1 MSTLRTYLGDKLVAF
16 GAGVEKPYQR
26 PANYPSI
33 TEPTASEEKSVML
46 VRVHKPFG
54 TGDSARNFLVVRFQS
69 STQASTTVTGT
80 DGTSV
85 TCPHNQNTEIVFNY
99 NNATS
104 YAVDV
109 NSAASGTSYYIE
121 DLGNTSQADWNTL
134 AGTTGVTYAVGDSF
148 EAAVAGSTLSNST
161 GTVSIYNFRHVVV
174 TITGTNL
181 THATKGDGVSRL
193 AFVEEVY
200 VSMPNYSGNT
210 DNSLNF
216 FFNPNPKYFLAYA
229 KTYSTFP
236 TITDAA
242 DWFSGYEG
250 LVEFN
255 CPANFLPNCTIV
267 RSFFSACRLLTKIST
282 WDTSSVTDFRST
294 FNSCHSLEVFP
305 DFDYSA
311 ATQMSSAFASMT
323 KLRVAPNLSLPSLTD
338 ATSLFNGCK
347 SLREVGDISV
357 PSATTVRL
365 MFCNCDSLAKVGAI
379 TATSCTSF
387 QQTFINCQSL
397 EAIKSI
403 SFLSSGTI
411 LFSNVYQNCRSL
423 KVAHFPPSSV
433 SYSGLQYVLNN
444 THSLDRI
451 EPAGLTLNASSIT
464 NNQFLKF
471 AFSGSILADMPD
483 ITFSTSTFTGDT
495 DNDMFKNMRR
505 LQEIPAYDLSAMTV
519 ILANNRLIEGAQS
532 LRRIKATG
540 IACTFRVR
548 NSCLSADALDEL
560 MTNCA
565 TVSGKTM
572 NISNNPGTA
581 DCDTTIATNKGW
593 TVTT

>member
-16 GAGVEKPYQR
+16 GAAVQTPYQR
-26 PANYPSI
+26 PSNYPSI

-46 VRVHKPFG
+46 VRVHKPVG
-54 TGDSARNFLVVRFQS
+54 TGDSSRNVLTARFQS
-69 STQASTTVTGT
+69 STSASTTVTGT

-85 TCPHNQNTEIVFNY
+85 TCPHNQNTDIVLNY
-99 NNATS
+99 DNATS

-148 EAAVAGSTLSNST
+148 ETAVAGSTLSDST

-174 TITGTNL
+174 TVTGTNL
-181 THATKGDGVSRL
+181 TNATRGDSVAKS

-200 VSMPNYSGNT
+200 VSVPNYAGTNE
-210 DNSLNF
+210 NSLSF
-216 FFNPNPKYFLAYA
+216 FFNPIPKNFLAYA
-229 KTYSTFP
+229 KVYSTFP
-236 TITDAA
+236 TITSAA
-242 DWFSGYEG
+242 DWFSACEG

-255 CPANFLPNCTIV
+255 CPANFLPNCTET
-267 RSFFSACRLLTKIST
+267 RSFFNVCRSLTKIST
-282 WDTSSVTDFRST
+282 WDTSSVTDFRSM
-294 FNSCHSLEVFP
+294 FASCHALEVFP
-305 DFDYSA
+305 DFNYSA
-311 ATQMSSAFASMT
+311 ATQMSGAFNSMT
-323 KLRVAPNLSLPSLTD
+323 NIQVAPNISLPSLTD
-338 ATSLFNGCK
+338 AQNLFSNCK

-357 PSATTVRL
+357 PSATTVRSML
-365 MFCNCDSLAKVGAI
+365 GSCSNLVKVGAI

-387 QQTFINCQSL
+387 QQLFVNCESL
-397 EAIKSI
+397 ETIESI
-403 SFLSSGTI
+403 SFPSSGTI
-411 LFSNVYQNCRSL
+411 QFDQVYNNCRNL
-423 KVAHFPPSSV
+423 NVAYLPPSSV
-433 SYSGLQYVLNN
+433 SYSRIDYALMN
-444 THSLDRI
+444 TSNLDRI
-451 EPAGLTLNASSIT
+451 EPADVTLDCSSIT
-464 NNQFLKF
+464 NNVNLRY
-471 AFSGSILADMPD
+471 AFNGTLLSKPPN
-483 ITFSTSTFTGDT
+483 ITFSTSTFTGGT
-495 DNDMFKNMRR
+495 DNDMFKSMKQ
-505 LQEIPAYDLSAMTV
+505 LQEIPAYDLSAMSA
-519 ILANNRLIEGAQS
+519 ILANNRLIDGANS
-532 LRRIKATG
+532 LRRVRATG

-572 NISNNPGTA
+572 SIQGNPGTD